1 LATIQKVPKL
11 ILIQFWLSHGHFHHI
26 SVLLILFYY
35 NWSRAMSSLAGTVVN
50 YAFVCFNA
58 QVWRYRHLAK
68 NSAQTCA
75 RGRLELAV
83 RCECLHHVEGLTVT
97 LRWRT
102 AIKALFLC
110 FEYVKCY
117 WRFCVMNL
125 YTMSLLFITLTE
137 FVSRAVWRP

>member
-1 LATIQKVPKL
+1 MATIQKVPKL

-58 QVWRYRHLAK
+58 QVWHYQHLAK
-68 NSAQTCA
+68 NSAQTGPSWTC
-75 RGRLELAV
+75 
-83 RCECLHHVEGLTVT
+83 CECLLHVEGLTVT

-102 AIKALFLC
+102 TIKVLFCC

-117 WRFCVMNL
+117 WGFCVMNL
-125 YTMSLLFITLTE
+125 FTISLLFITLTE